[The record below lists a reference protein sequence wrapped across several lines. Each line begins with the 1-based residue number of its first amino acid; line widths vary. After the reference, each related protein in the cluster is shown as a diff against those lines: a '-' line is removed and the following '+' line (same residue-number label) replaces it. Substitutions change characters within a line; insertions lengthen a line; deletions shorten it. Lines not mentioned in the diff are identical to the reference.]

1 MSPIREGWRPCGD
14 VWSRGP
20 SSGDDARGQQ
30 GGIRAEGTAWRR
42 RSGLGEPPARH
53 GIWASGR
60 QRRARRNVCSWS
72 RPRQPNPPGFCPGG
86 NGGAGAVAGGG
97 SAGGRARSPASA
109 QHLRARDAGSGPALF
124 TATGRF
130 VCGRPRG
137 RRFMSVV
144 SAWATSHHHVPRGL
158 HGGVEG
164 PPRGTRR
171 AGGRAGFEP
180 RPRGSGRAAA
190 ARPAG
195 PEGPSPPGAE
205 EARRPRAPGGP
216 QTPRPPS
223 PGGGCRR
230 GTEVPGCHNRLFLPR
245 G

>member
-1 MSPIREGWRPCGD
+1 MGMFGHGGLPPGTTPADSKAASGLRGRPGAD
-14 VWSRGP
+14 ARSRG
-20 SSGDDARGQQ
+20 SH
-30 GGIRAEGTAWRR
+30 
-42 RSGLGEPPARH
+42 PPARH
-53 GIWASGR
+53 GIWASAR

-86 NGGAGAVAGGG
+86 NGAQARGLGAAW
-97 SAGGRARSPASA
+97 PA